1 MHHFQESVTFGY
13 NCARGKCDLFSTG
26 RPTRLGWVGEQVQ
39 VLFPDV
45 ILCLKETQIYEQTA

>member
-45 ILCLKETQIYEQTA
+45 ILCLKET